1 MLLCRNCFAVST
13 DLPPFRFCSRKP
25 IPKPRWFVGRNI
37 RNGASHSR
45 LILGRR
51 ANSEN
56 PSRLSTNLLFLY
68 LPLAAQYLYAV
79 LTALDQWFATEILP
93 HEGVLVRY
101 LTRVWPNSAEV
112 LDLRQDIYVRVYESA
127 RRTLPTSPKA
137 FLFATARNLMTD
149 RIRHSRVVFIDST
162 QDFEGLNVLID
173 EISPERRVSAREEL
187 RSLARAFDSLSEKCR
202 NVVWLRRVE
211 GLSQRETAQCL
222 GLHEGAVE
230 SQLARGLRVLALAVF
245 GSTVSVDARDE
256 RGKSQHESKH
266 E

>member
-1 MLLCRNCFAVST
+1 M
-13 DLPPFRFCSRKP
+13 
-25 IPKPRWFVGRNI
+25 
-37 RNGASHSR
+37 
-45 LILGRR
+45 
-51 ANSEN
+51 
-56 PSRLSTNLLFLY
+56 
-68 LPLAAQYLYAV
+68 
-79 LTALDQWFATEILP
+79 LTALDQWFAAEILP

-101 LTRVWPNSAEV
+101 LTRVWPNSADV

-127 RRTLPTSPKA
+127 RSTLPTSPKA

-162 QDFEGLNVLID
+162 QDYESLNVLVD
-173 EISPERRVSAREEL
+173 EISPERRLSARQEL
-187 RSLARAFDSLSEKCR
+187 RNLARAFDSLSEKCR

-211 GLSQRETAQCL
+211 GLSQRETARRL

-245 GSTVSVDARDE
+245 GSADGVGPGHE
-256 RGKSQHESKH
+256 RESEHEYKH